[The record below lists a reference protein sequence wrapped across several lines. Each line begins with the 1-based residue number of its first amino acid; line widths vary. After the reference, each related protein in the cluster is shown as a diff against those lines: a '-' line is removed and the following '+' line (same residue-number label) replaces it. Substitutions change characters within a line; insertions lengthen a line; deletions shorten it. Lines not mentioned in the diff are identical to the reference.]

1 MKRKLVCVVDY
12 GTSNARVNAIDVE
25 DGSIAYS
32 SSRKYLIDDKG
43 SDYAQISAQEI
54 WAFSEASMGDIMAQV
69 TQDDEVIAVSY
80 SFFGDN
86 LIPVDA
92 RGEALD
98 DCILCTDP
106 RGGEEAAFINS
117 CIPAQEQFDIIGDCY
132 MPYKF
137 GAKALWAKRNAPY
150 ADKIA
155 FYDSQQQ
162 YVFRKLGLPPVND
175 RTMAAR
181 KQLLDLESGV
191 WSQRFLDVLGIA
203 PEQLGSQI
211 VATGDI
217 VGYIE
222 RYGDVRFGNKI
233 PVIAGG
239 HDCDVAMI
247 GMGVIREDFDA
258 VGDITGTF
266 DHVGYLADRPV
277 NLKKASATTPLVSYN
292 GPFQGTSVCLGAFPT
307 AGATLEWFMREINEG
322 TSGTD
327 YDKYWSRACFDGKG
341 SVMVI
346 PTLDGGRGRIDG
358 IGVTT
363 TKADIFKAVIEALTF
378 ENRRLIEDCA
388 KVKQGDIK
396 RVRIGGGAANS
407 NEWMQLRADISGV
420 NVERMKNIQSSSL
433 GGAVLAAVAVGIYPD
448 VQTAVDHMV
457 HVGDVFTPN
466 EEIRRKYE
474 QKYEL
479 YNKRRAEIDKGMF

>member
-12 GTSNARVNAIDVE
+12 GTSNTRVNAINVE

-43 SDYAQISAQEI
+43 QGYAEISSGEI
-54 WAFSEASMGDIMAQV
+54 WSFSEACMGDIMSQV
-69 TQDDEVIAVSY
+69 TQDDEVVAISY

-92 RGEALD
+92 QGEALD
-98 DCILCTDP
+98 NCILCTDP
-106 RGGEEAAFINS
+106 RGAEEADYVNRQ
-117 CIPAQEQFDIIGDCY
+117 IPIAEQIETIGDSY

-137 GAKALWAKRNAPY
+137 GAKALWVKQHASY
-150 ADKIA
+150 ADRIA
-155 FYDSQQQ
+155 YYDSQQQ

-175 RTMAAR
+175 YTMAAR
-181 KQLLDLESGV
+181 KQLLDLDSCT
-191 WSQRFLDVLGIA
+191 WAQKFLNVMGIT
-203 PEQLGSQI
+203 PEQLGLRI

-222 RYGDVRFGNKI
+222 QYGSVRLGGRI

-247 GMGVIREDFDA
+247 GMGITHEDFDA

-266 DHVGYLADRPV
+266 DHVGYLADRSI
-277 NLKKASATTPLVSYN
+277 NLKKENANTPLVSYS
-292 GPFQGTSVCLGAFPT
+292 GPFAGTSICLGAFPT

-322 TSGTD
+322 TSGAD
-327 YDKYWSRACFDGKG
+327 YQKYWSQIRFDGKG
-341 SVMVI
+341 SVMVM

-378 ENRRLIEDCA
+378 ENRRLIENCA
-388 KVKQGDIK
+388 KVKRGQVK

-407 NEWMQLRADISGV
+407 DEWMQLRADISGV
-420 NVERMKNIQSSSL
+420 TIERMKNIQISSL

-466 EEIRRKYE
+466 EEVREKYE
-474 QKYEL
+474 KKYEL
-479 YNKRRAEIDKGMF
+479 YNKRRAEMSEGLF